1 MFRATVGDRFDDSFL
16 IQADGPGACQSRGY
30 SVKSKHTLVPIREC
44 AKATK
49 RGALDISNVSAEA
62 SAGTAQEPFRDID
75 GGRKIVTF
83 ATFGDYST
91 RYDCL
96 SMERE
101 EGILVLTL
109 HAKGAP
115 NKPCLW
121 SATPHE
127 QLSFAFYDIA
137 RDRENRCV
145 IITGAGGV
153 FCAEMHPSI
162 SGLARFGEGNPTT
175 EMCEKMDQ
183 AGHDG
188 RYLLFNHLNI
198 EVPMIAAVD
207 GPALIHAELAVLCD
221 IVLASEQAEFQDAP
235 HFLEGLVPGDGV
247 HVVWPLLLGPN
258 RGRYFLLTG
267 QKLSAREALKLGVVN
282 EVLPREE
289 LLPRARELARELCK
303 RPTLAQRYARVAMTQ
318 IIKQEMLDG
327 LGYGI
332 ALESLGMMGGIGV
345 KND

>member
-1 MFRATVGDRFDDSFL
+1 LR
-16 IQADGPGACQSRGY
+16 
-30 SVKSKHTLVPIREC
+30 
-44 AKATK
+44 
-49 RGALDISNVSAEA
+49 
-62 SAGTAQEPFRDID
+62 RDIY
-75 GGRKIVTF
+75 GGWKVVTF
-83 ATFGDYST
+83 AKFGDYAT

-115 NKPCLW
+115 DKPCLW
-121 SATPHE
+121 SAAPHE

-162 SGLARFGEGNPTT
+162 SGLARFSEGNPTN

-247 HVVWPLLLGPN
+247 HIVWPLLLGPN

-303 RPTLAQRYARVAMTQ
+303 RPALAQRYARVAMTQ
-318 IIKQEMLDG
+318 MIKQEMLDG

-332 ALESLGMMGGIGV
+332 ALESLAMMGGIGV